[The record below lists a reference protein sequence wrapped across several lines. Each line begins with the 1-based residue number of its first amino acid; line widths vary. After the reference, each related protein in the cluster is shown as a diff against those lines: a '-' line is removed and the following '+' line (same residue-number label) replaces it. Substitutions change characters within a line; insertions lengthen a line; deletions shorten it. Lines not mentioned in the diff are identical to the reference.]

1 VSQNVPDFQDELTA
15 FLTTALVAETSLL
28 VRFGFPTEVPTE
40 TERLYVSPSSNYRL
54 GGGEQFREE
63 SFAIGFV
70 VEVFM
75 DGDRPADANRRRW
88 ELIDLVD
95 TALYADDFHGYATQ
109 GLTLAVEDELVAFDK
124 GHLARSQCT
133 IGAHDEV

>member
-1 VSQNVPDFQDELTA
+1 MSQNVPDFQEDLTEALTA
-15 FLTTALVAETSLL
+15 ALASEAGLL
-28 VRFGFPTEVPTE
+28 VRFAFPTEVPKQD
-40 TERLYVSPSSNYRL
+40 ERVYVTSSTGYRL

-88 ELIDLVD
+88 EIIGLID
-95 TALYADDFHGYATQ
+95 TALYESNFKGYQTE
-109 GLTLAVEDELVAFDK
+109 GLTLAVEDDLVAYDK
-124 GHLARSQCT
+124 GHIARSLCS